1 MKILWF
7 ILLAMCIGAAIFNAV
22 QGDAAMTMLCCTA
35 YLVAY
40 MEARHGQD

>member
-7 ILLAMCIGAAIFNAV
+7 ILLVVCIGAAIMNAL
-22 QGDAAMTMLCCTA
+22 QGDAAMTTLCCAA

-40 MEARHGQD
+40 MEARHEGD

>member
-7 ILLAMCIGAAIFNAV
+7 ILLIMCIGAAAVNALH
-22 QGDAAMTMLCCTA
+22 GDAAMTTLCCAA

-40 MEARHGQD
+40 MEARHEGD